1 MRPSYREG
9 ILPRSDVAF
18 LKSVAERLLK
28 LAMQAKDP
36 KLRERIILVAN
47 ECLDRIDAQRGS
59 AKRKRPARR
68 VTN

>member
-9 ILPRSDVAF
+9 TLPQSDVAF
-18 LKSVAERLLK
+18 LKSVAERLLR

-36 KLRERIILVAN
+36 QLRERITRVAN
-47 ECLDRIDAQRGS
+47 ECLDRIDRHRAPVKS
-59 AKRKRPARR
+59 KRTTRR